1 MTLALGSVPLWAALV
16 PLGLYVILLG
26 WLHLRR
32 RPVALAGSWDNLL
45 LAVAVLGLVVAGPL
59 ALLQPAVGTS
69 PLAATMLV
77 LLFALL
83 VAIGILAARPRVVV
97 YNVSID
103 QLRPVVAELAAGI
116 DASARWAGETV
127 AMPARGL
134 QLHLDGRGL
143 ARSVSLVAVGGRPP
157 AESWAEFSRRLR
169 RAVRRLRVSRSPWG
183 ATFVVL
189 GGAVIAGALW
199 LAMRAPSSPASTA
212 LSVPAPGASHAGPRR
227 SVGA

>member
-16 PLGLYVILLG
+16 PLGLYIVLVG

-32 RPVALAGSWDNLL
+32 RPVSLAGPWDNLL

-69 PLAATMLV
+69 PWAATMLV

-103 QLRPVVAELAAGI
+103 QLRPVVAELATGI

-127 AMPARGL
+127 ALPARGL

-143 ARSVSLVAVGGRPP
+143 ARSVSIVAVGGRPP

-183 ATFVVL
+183 AAFVGL
-189 GGAVIAGALW
+189 GGAVIACALW
-199 LAMRAPSSPASTA
+199 LAVSAPSSQASTA
-212 LSVPAPGASHAGPRR
+212 RSVPAPGASHAGPRR
-227 SVGA
+227 PVGA